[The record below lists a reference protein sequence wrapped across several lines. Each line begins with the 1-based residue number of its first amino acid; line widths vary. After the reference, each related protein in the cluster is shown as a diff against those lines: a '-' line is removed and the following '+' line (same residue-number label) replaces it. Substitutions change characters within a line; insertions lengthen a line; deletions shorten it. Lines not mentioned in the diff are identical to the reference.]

1 MAAGYTA
8 VTNVAELVPEIT
20 EQVDFIFQD
29 KALGRQL
36 VTVKDISG
44 QPGTTVEFPIFTE
57 VAGSSGVTET
67 GTPTSHQ
74 LDLSMQTMTVARRSI
89 YVPVG
94 DLAVGSSKD
103 DLVSSISTAVGMAQV
118 KMVDARI
125 FGILTSTTNF
135 ATSAGATNG
144 TLTLTHVLAGLL
156 LLEKQEISAVPNCVL
171 NPHQFGKGPRA
182 ALAPVAN
189 DDGISVSAGE
199 EITKYAQFKGEQY
212 GINWFISN
220 RIASGTVDATADV
233 YGGLLFVPSAI
244 GYGIKTVVNGLEPD
258 REAPKAATGLVLNW
272 FDVAALI
279 RNSKGICKLY
289 STSA

>member
-29 KALGRQL
+29 KALGKQL

-57 VAGSSGVTET
+57 VSGSASVGET
-67 GTPTSHQ
+67 ATPTSHQ
-74 LDLSMQTMTVARRSI
+74 LDLSMDTMTVARRSI

-103 DLVSSISTAVGMAQV
+103 DLISNVGTAVGMAQV

-125 FGILTSTTNF
+125 FGILASTTNF

-144 TLTLTHVLAGLL
+144 TLTLTHALAGLL
-156 LLEKQEISAVPNCVL
+156 LLEKQEITDIPNCVL
-171 NPHQFGKGPRA
+171 HPHQFGMGPRA
-182 ALAPVAN
+182 ALTPIAN
-189 DDGISVSAGE
+189 DDSIAVSAGE
-199 EITKYAQFKGEQY
+199 DIAKYAQFKGTQY

-220 RIASGTVDATADV
+220 RIGSGTVNATANV
-233 YGGLLFVPSAI
+233 YGGLLFIKSAI

-272 FDVAALI
+272 FDIAGLI
-279 RNSKGICKLY
+279 RTSKGICKLY